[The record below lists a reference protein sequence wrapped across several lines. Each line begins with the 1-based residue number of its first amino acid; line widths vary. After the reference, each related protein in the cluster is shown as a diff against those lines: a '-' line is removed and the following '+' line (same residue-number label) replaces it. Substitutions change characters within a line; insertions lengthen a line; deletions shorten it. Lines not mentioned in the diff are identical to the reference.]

1 MAARIKDVALRAGVS
16 IATVSRVLANH
27 PYVKDDVREAVR
39 TAMRELNYQPSRT
52 ARSLR
57 VRQSRIIG
65 LIISDILNPFFHAVV
80 RAVEDVASA
89 NEYAVFLCN
98 TDEDAAKEDLYISLV
113 LAERVAGVIIAPSRE
128 RDDPTLRLLDA
139 GTPVVVLDRRVAD
152 VSVDTVATDHT
163 RGAYDL
169 VSHLVS
175 DGHTR
180 IGAVLGDPIVTSGR
194 ERYEGFAQALR
205 EHNLALRPQ
214 WVRTGIPRD
223 PTGYRLTHELLSQ
236 EDRPSAIFTGNNLL
250 TLGALRAIHDME
262 LRMPEDIALA
272 GFDEVEWM
280 SLLEPGLTVAAQP
293 TYDLGKTAAE
303 LLFQRIARP
312 DRPTELVLRRAELK
326 IRHSCGQH
334 PVEPSVALGSIAA
347 PAR

>member
-113 LAERVAGVIIAPSRE
+113 LAE
-128 RDDPTLRLLDA
+128 
-139 GTPVVVLDRRVAD
+139 RVAD